1 MRRGLDT
8 TSHDQALHTRGDL
21 GGRDACRSM
30 APGAVP
36 VYGHA
41 ARLQNAAFYGCV
53 AGDGTASQIGLGE
66 DPIVDE
72 RPVDAQTIDRGS
84 ENLARQF
91 FGPCVDR
98 LPLRAV
104 ATELRMALMVRASVM
119 VSAFSQVAIF
129 GERPFEEWRDVV
141 GRESARSL
149 RRLLQDLTAQRS
161 AMDFGWPIND
171 CHPKA
176 A

>member
-1 MRRGLDT
+1 
-8 TSHDQALHTRGDL
+8 
-21 GGRDACRSM
+21 M

-41 ARLQNAAFYGCV
+41 ARLQNAACYGCV
-53 AGDGTASQIGLGE
+53 TCDGTASQTGLGE
-66 DPIVDE
+66 DHIVDE

-104 ATELRMALMVRASVM
+104 AGLRMALMLRASVM

-129 GERPFEEWRDVV
+129 GERLFEEWRDVV
-141 GRESARSL
+141 GRETARSL
-149 RRLLQDLTAQRS
+149 RRLLKDLTAQRG